1 MLVLSAIAL
10 AYFTRE
16 HLHAAP
22 PFSGTIF
29 LDPDI
34 IVDSDPT
41 TFQSV
46 VAAGLG
52 NRWMFDRRVNNW
64 VHLNA
69 FLFKASYSDGLGI
82 EIQVNSEFGDQAS
95 AWAEASK
102 YAPIIGRLPTCLR
115 VSVQTVWIHKGTQ
128 PFGGG
133 NNNLLIHTG
142 QADQYEESGI
152 LEETLVHEA
161 THTSLDAVHV
171 SAPRWIA
178 AQIADGEFISTYARD
193 YPDRED
199 LAETF
204 LLYLAFWHRS
214 ERISL
219 SLSNTISQTI
229 PNRIAYL
236 HGLNLDMNP
245 VVPPPSPTPAPMD
258 LSTLQGAF
266 IGNCYA
272 QDSSDRL
279 SQIGQVSVLLGKK
292 GVFTGSV
299 ILEAK
304 RIGIC
309 GQFDSDGGAIL
320 NLQSPSGA
328 PFKINLLL

>member
-1 MLVLSAIAL
+1 MKWKTMLVLSAIAL

-161 THTSLDAVHV
+161 THTSLDAAHV

-178 AQIADGEFISTYARD
+178 AQTADGEFISTYARD

-245 VVPPPSPTPAPMD
+245 VVPPPSPTPSMKAPSWSVSPKNVD
-258 LSTLQGAF
+258 F
-266 IGNCYA
+266 IGNFVEGA
-272 QDSSDRL
+272 QRVQVHLQAAGLGATKRWVL
-279 SQIGQVSVLLGKK
+279 SG
-292 GVFTGSV
+292 
-299 ILEAK
+299 
-304 RIGIC
+304 
-309 GQFDSDGGAIL
+309 
-320 NLQSPSGA
+320 N
-328 PFKINLLL
+328 